1 MGKEK
6 AGLYSPLVLAYIG
19 DSVYEAFTR
28 KKVLQENP
36 SMPAHKL
43 HKENV
48 KYVKA
53 KAQSNAM
60 EKIEPM
66 LSEQELTIYK
76 RGRNAKSA
84 TVPKNAELTD
94 YRRATGFEA
103 LIGYLELSGQHDR
116 VLEIMETAFHNKK
129 FNVNQEEEN
138 GEKKS
143 N

>member
-1 MGKEK
+1 MIEKEK

-19 DSVYEAFTR
+19 DSVYEVFTR
-28 KKVLQENP
+28 KKVLERNP
-36 SMPAHKL
+36 NLPAHKL

-48 KYVKA
+48 KFVKA

-66 LSEQELTIYK
+66 LTETELAIYK

-84 TVPKNAELTD
+84 TVPKNADLVD

-103 LIGYLELSGQHDR
+103 LVGYLELSGQSER
-116 VLEIMETAFHNKK
+116 LIEIMELAFDTKMD
-129 FNVNQEEEN
+129 
-138 GEKKS
+138 
-143 N
+143 

>member
-1 MGKEK
+1 MIDKEK

-19 DSVYEAFTR
+19 DSVYEVFTR
-28 KKVLQENP
+28 KKVLEGNP
-36 SMPAHKL
+36 NLPAHKL

-66 LSEQELTIYK
+66 LQESELAIYK

-84 TVPKNAELTD
+84 TVPKNADLTD

-103 LIGYLELSGQHDR
+103 LIGFLELSGQHER
-116 VLEIMETAFHNKK
+116 LVEIMEIAFDSKID
-129 FNVNQEEEN
+129 
-138 GEKKS
+138 
-143 N
+143 

>member
-1 MGKEK
+1 MIDKEK

-19 DSVYEAFTR
+19 DSVYEVFTR
-28 KKVLQENP
+28 KKVLGGNP
-36 SMPAHKL
+36 NLPAHKL

-66 LSEQELTIYK
+66 LTDAELAIYK

-84 TVPKNAELTD
+84 TVPKNADPAD

-103 LIGYLELSGQHDR
+103 LIGFLELSEQNER
-116 VLEIMETAFHNKK
+116 LLEIMEIAFDSKID
-129 FNVNQEEEN
+129 
-138 GEKKS
+138 
-143 N
+143 